1 MWVKRSCVLRDRHG
15 VWVYCKQC
23 PRVQQTELTRRVKKS
38 CCQRATR
45 PQMTKSQLNKARRVL
60 CISKV
65 HEEFK
70 AEGATCIPLQSML
83 GVFRQGWTQELR
95 PRGRNPA
102 HLRLLALFSCVGF
115 ILGLQ
120 VVALSK
126 FRLASSMLLSVS
138 PEIASPLYRSQCSLP
153 GTTWVVVRSWTN
165 HGIQGNG
172 MMHREPVSRSPAPC
186 WISGTEWA
194 PAKVTDGGSGYRRS
208 SMSLG
213 SSPNKPRA

>member
-1 MWVKRSCVLRDRHG
+1 
-15 VWVYCKQC
+15 
-23 PRVQQTELTRRVKKS
+23 
-38 CCQRATR
+38 
-45 PQMTKSQLNKARRVL
+45 MTKSQLNKARRVL

-102 HLRLLALFSCVGF
+102 RLRLLALFSCVGF

-138 PEIASPLYRSQCSLP
+138 PEIASPFTGPSVHSQGPPESSSVPEL
-153 GTTWVVVRSWTN
+153 
-165 HGIQGNG
+165 I
-172 MMHREPVSRSPAPC
+172 MASRAM
-186 WISGTEWA
+186 G
-194 PAKVTDGGSGYRRS
+194 
-208 SMSLG
+208 
-213 SSPNKPRA
+213 